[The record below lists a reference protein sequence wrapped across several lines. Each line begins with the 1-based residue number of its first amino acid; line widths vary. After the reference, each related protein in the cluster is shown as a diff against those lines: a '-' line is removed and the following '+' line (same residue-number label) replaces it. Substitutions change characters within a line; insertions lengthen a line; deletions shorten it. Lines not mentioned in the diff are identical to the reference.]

1 MRGAAGKIFVF
12 ISFCLSLSVGQI
24 FADDVIHILKSGE
37 TIYSL
42 ARDYGVKIE
51 EILFLNGI
59 EDARRVQVGQRI
71 RIPDVSTMAVPINL
85 DPSAPPVKQHRA
97 AKGETLFG
105 IARQYNVS
113 IQNLRK
119 INRFSNNYVL
129 KAGDI
134 VKIPVGASSV
144 QMTAEAPGA
153 GAVKN
158 INSASGNTVNLALN
172 WPIRVKEA
180 AYMTGKLSGVSL
192 LGDKGESI
200 YSIFPGT
207 VVSAGPYR
215 GFGRVAIVKSEE
227 GYLYV
232 YGGCESL
239 LVKAGDFVPSGTELG
254 RLGIDAVSGRPELFF
269 MVYLNNKAID
279 PSLAP
284 RA

>member
-1 MRGAAGKIFVF
+1 
-12 ISFCLSLSVGQI
+12 
-24 FADDVIHILKSGE
+24 
-37 TIYSL
+37 
-42 ARDYGVKIE
+42 
-51 EILFLNGI
+51 
-59 EDARRVQVGQRI
+59 
-71 RIPDVSTMAVPINL
+71 MAVPINP
-85 DPSAPPVKQHRA
+85 DPSAPPVQQHRT

-105 IARQYNVS
+105 IARQYQVP
-113 IQNLRK
+113 IQELRK
-119 INRFSNNYVL
+119 INNFSSSYVL

-134 VKIPVGASSV
+134 VKIPVDTSPPATLPPPGSVKPEAVLTTASAV
-144 QMTAEAPGA
+144 PTTASTVPAT
-153 GAVKN
+153 
-158 INSASGNTVNLALN
+158 GNTVNLALA

-192 LGDKGESI
+192 TGEQGEGV

-239 LVKAGDFVPSGTELG
+239 LVKAGDTVASGTELG
-254 RLGIDAVSGRPELFF
+254 RLGIDAVSGKPELFF
-269 MVYLNNKAID
+269 MVYRDNKAVD

-284 RA
+284 RG